1 MISEGTSLELMLRKF
16 FSFLGILGLSEPPT
30 EHGSTSPCSL
40 LESFEKGFLKKLT
53 LGPQSTVNKLD
64 FLELGQSTGIFIKAP
79 YVIILCGQGENHR
92 QKA

>member
-40 LESFEKGFLKKLT
+40 LESFE
-53 LGPQSTVNKLD
+53 V
-64 FLELGQSTGIFIKAP
+64 EKADSWTS
-79 YVIILCGQGENHR
+79 EHSE
-92 QKA
+92 